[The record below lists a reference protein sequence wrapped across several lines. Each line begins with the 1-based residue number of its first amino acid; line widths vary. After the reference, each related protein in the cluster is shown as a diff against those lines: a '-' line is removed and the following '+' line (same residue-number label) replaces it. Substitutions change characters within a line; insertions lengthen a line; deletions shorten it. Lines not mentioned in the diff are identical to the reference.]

1 MYTPKPI
8 NTDDVTVSDGIKQ
21 LSELLA
27 KNTHEIWASTRI
39 SEGWSYGEKRD
50 DEKKLHPCLIPYDEL
65 PENEKDYDRHTSLET
80 LRLIMKLGYRIT
92 KEDQ

>member
-27 KNTHEIWASTRI
+27 KNTHEVWAAARI

-50 DEKKLHPCLIPYDEL
+50 DEKKLHPCLVPYDEL
-65 PENEKDYDRHTSLET
+65 PENEKDYDRRTSLET